1 VRRRLLVL
9 ALISLLVAVPLAH
22 GYVFKAALW
31 PGGTVYY
38 YNAAPDQAWAVQEAV
53 RAWNTSGARV
63 RFVPA
68 APGRA
73 ELTIRSFPHRR
84 CVDHAKATIGY
95 VRGATV
101 YLPRLDPT
109 SEVCNHFASAQMVAH
124 ELGHVLGLHH
134 ENRGCARMNAT
145 GSWNGPTRCHNG
157 ERWQWRCGL
166 VEHDDASGVVRFYGG
181 TVRVPTDGRL
191 CNAYTAAAP
200 PGALTAQYRHERA
213 SVALRFRRPAEPVLP
228 DFLALRAAAD
238 GAYALTRAR
247 DACPTDVR
255 AAARYRWRVAVGAQE
270 ELFDRPPAAG
280 NWCYAVWAVDR
291 YGRQSDSASWA
302 WVSVPAD

>member
-84 CVDHAKATIGY
+84 
-95 VRGATV
+95 
-101 YLPRLDPT
+101 
-109 SEVCNHFASAQMVAH
+109 
-124 ELGHVLGLHH
+124 
-134 ENRGCARMNAT
+134 
-145 GSWNGPTRCHNG
+145 
-157 ERWQWRCGL
+157 
-166 VEHDDASGVVRFYGG
+166 
-181 TVRVPTDGRL
+181 
-191 CNAYTAAAP
+191 
-200 PGALTAQYRHERA
+200 
-213 SVALRFRRPAEPVLP
+213 
-228 DFLALRAAAD
+228 
-238 GAYALTRAR
+238 
-247 DACPTDVR
+247 
-255 AAARYRWRVAVGAQE
+255 
-270 ELFDRPPAAG
+270 
-280 NWCYAVWAVDR
+280 
-291 YGRQSDSASWA
+291 
-302 WVSVPAD
+302 